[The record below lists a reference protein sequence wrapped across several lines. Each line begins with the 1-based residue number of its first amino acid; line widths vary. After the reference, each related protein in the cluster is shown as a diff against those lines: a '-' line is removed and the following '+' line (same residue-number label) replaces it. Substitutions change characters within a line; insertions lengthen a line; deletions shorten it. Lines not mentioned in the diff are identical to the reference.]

1 MDPVAAPP
9 LPAPPLAGP
18 PRPDRPMR
26 LRRTAALRRLV
37 RETRLSPADLVLPL
51 FVRAGE
57 GIRDEIGSMPG
68 VFQMSVDEAV
78 REAERAGR
86 LGVSGVLLFGIP
98 EHKDAEGSSAR
109 DDAEAVQRAT
119 AAIKA
124 EVPDLAVITDVC
136 LCEYTD
142 HGHCGFIG
150 TDGGLELEASLPQHV
165 AAAVSHARAG
175 ADLVAPSSMI
185 DGVVGAIR
193 AGLDAAG
200 YEGVGIFS
208 YAVKYASAFYG
219 PFRDAADSAPVFGD
233 RRSHQMDPANAREA
247 LREAALDLDEGADL
261 LMVKPALAYLD
272 VIRQVRDAFPD
283 RPLGAYHVSGEY
295 AMLKAAA
302 ERGWIDERR
311 AALEALTS
319 IKRAGADIVITYYAT
334 QAAEWLA
341 EGGVE

>member
-1 MDPVAAPP
+1 MD
-9 LPAPPLAGP
+9 LLSPAP

-26 LRRTAALRRLV
+26 LRRTSALRALV
-37 RETRLSPADLVLPL
+37 RETRLSAADLVLPL
-51 FVRAGE
+51 FVKDGE
-57 GIRDEIGSMPG
+57 GRRDEISSMPG

-78 REAERAGR
+78 KEAARAGR

-98 EHKDAEGSSAR
+98 AHKDAEGSA
-109 DDAEAVQRAT
+109 AAEEGEAVQRAVR
-119 AAIKA
+119 AIKA
-124 EVPDLAVITDVC
+124 EVPGLAVITDVC

-142 HGHCGFIG
+142 HGHCGYIG
-150 TDGGLELEASLPQHV
+150 TDGELELEASVPQHV

-193 AGLDAAG
+193 DGLDAAG
-200 YEGVGIFS
+200 FGDVGIFA

-233 RRSHQMDPANAREA
+233 RRSHQMDPANVREA
-247 LREAALDLDEGADL
+247 LHEAALDVDEGADL

-272 VIRQVRDAFPD
+272 VIWRVREAFPD
-283 RPLGAYHVSGEY
+283 RPMGAYHVSGEY

-334 QAAEWLA
+334 EAARWLA
-341 EGGVE
+341 EGGPEG

>member
-1 MDPVAAPP
+1 MDPIAT
-9 LPAPPLAGP
+9 PPLAGAS
-18 PRPDRPMR
+18 RLDRPMR
-26 LRRTAALRRLV
+26 LRRTAALRGLV
-37 RETRLSPADLVLPL
+37 RETRLSPADFVLPL
-51 FVRAGE
+51 FVKDGE
-57 GIRDEIGSMPG
+57 GVRDEITSMPG
-68 VFQMSVDEAV
+68 VYQMSVDEAV
-78 REAERAGR
+78 KEAERAGR

-98 EHKDAEGSSAR
+98 AHKDAEGSAAAG
-109 DDAEAVQRAT
+109 DGEAVQRAT
-119 AAIKA
+119 RAIKA

-150 TDGGLELEASLPQHV
+150 TDGELELEASLPQHV

-193 AGLDAAG
+193 AGLDEAG
-200 YEGVGIFS
+200 FGDVGIFS

-233 RRSHQMDPANAREA
+233 RRAHQMDPANAREA
-247 LREAALDLDEGADL
+247 LREAALDVDEGADL

-272 VIRQVRDAFPD
+272 VIRQVRDTFPD

-302 ERGWIDERR
+302 ERGWLDERR

-319 IKRAGADIVITYYAT
+319 IRRAGADIVITYYAA

-341 EGGVE
+341 ESDLYG